1 MPGSFT
7 DSNSFLIGMIAG
19 AIGSGY
25 FLYGKKQDKPVPM
38 VCGVLLITYPYL
50 TDNILILLAVGVA
63 LCVAPYFI
71 RT

>member
-1 MPGSFT
+1 M
-7 DSNSFLIGMIAG
+7 IGMVAG

-25 FLYGKKQDKPVPM
+25 FLYGRKQDKPVPM
-38 VCGVLLITYPYL
+38 ICGALLIAYPYL

-63 LCVAPYFI
+63 LCVAPYFF